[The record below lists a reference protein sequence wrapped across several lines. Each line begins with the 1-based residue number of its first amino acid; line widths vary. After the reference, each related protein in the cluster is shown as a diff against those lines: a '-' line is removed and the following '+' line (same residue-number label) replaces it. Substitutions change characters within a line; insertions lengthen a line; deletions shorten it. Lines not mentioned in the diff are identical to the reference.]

1 MAEYGTFTMSGAPV
15 TEPANFTMYDPPAGE
30 TSSNPVPYTKKDR
43 TRNLPKPGA
52 KVRELYSTR
61 RIQVI
66 NRLIY
71 HTDP

>member
-1 MAEYGTFTMSGAPV
+1 MAYFTMIVGTQTRELGTFSMAALSPG
-15 TEPANFTMYDPPAGE
+15 EDPDD
-30 TSSNPVPYTKKDR
+30 PVPYTKKDR

-61 RIQVI
+61 RIQVV